1 MTGGAELLA
10 TAICTDSGGLVD
22 PLLENRLSGLL
33 DFAYRR
39 KRKKPASLDVLLAD
53 DSEMARLNRL
63 YLGINDTTD
72 VLAFEDG
79 ETDAAGRLRL
89 GDMAIGVETARRVA
103 GERGVPF
110 ADELSFYAL
119 HGLLHLLGRV
129 DEEDDDRQAMLR
141 EQLAIM
147 RAYGLE
153 VSDNLL

>member
-1 MTGGAELLA
+1 MNGGTELLA
-10 TAICTDSGGLVD
+10 TAICPESAGLVD
-22 PLLENRLSGLL
+22 ANLKSRLAGLL

-39 KRKKPASLDVLLAD
+39 KRRKPASLDLLLAD

-63 YLGINDTTD
+63 YLGIDDSTD
-72 VLAFEDG
+72 VLAFADG
-79 ETDAAGRLRL
+79 ETDAQGRLRL
-89 GDMAIGVETARRVA
+89 GDVAIGAQTARRIA

-129 DEEDDDRQAMLR
+129 DEDGDDRKAMLG

-147 RAYGLE
+147 RAYGLD
-153 VSDNLL
+153 VSDKLL